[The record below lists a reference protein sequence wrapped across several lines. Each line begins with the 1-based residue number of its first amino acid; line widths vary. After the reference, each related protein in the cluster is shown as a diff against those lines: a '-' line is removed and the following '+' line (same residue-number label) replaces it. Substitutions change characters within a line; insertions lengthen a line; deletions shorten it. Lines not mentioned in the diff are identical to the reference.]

1 MRMKFNHLFRK
12 ASHTRLLEVALD
24 IAISSIVCAA
34 QSSVEFDRTLSISNE
49 QPVRLSVELDHADLQ
64 ILYDRDSEVSIHG
77 VALAAGD
84 AKLDENYFASTFA
97 IEQTGNAINVRL
109 RPEQT
114 HPQDKLKLR
123 FRLNVPYRT
132 EVHTTLGEGSQ
143 TMRGLLGPLDIQS
156 HKGNISASYISKE
169 VHAEIGH
176 GNLDIQVIG
185 EPVVAK
191 VGVGNICGLR
201 LEKGIDAQ
209 INEGD
214 ISLVVV
220 GSSSALVATGNGRID
235 VSGARGTLTLSTD
248 AGDLGVRAVPHSDW
262 KLNSTSGAIYLDL
275 PPTLNAE
282 LKASTDSGDL
292 QVERDDILKDEKTPN
307 SLDKR
312 FGGGGQLIA
321 AHTETGKIVIR

>member
-12 ASHTRLLEVALD
+12 ASPTRLLEIALV
-24 IAISSIVCAA
+24 IAISSVLCAA
-34 QSSVEFDRTLSISNE
+34 QSSVEFHRTLLISNE
-49 QPVRLSVELDHADLQ
+49 QPVRLGIELDHADLQ
-64 ILYDRDSEVSIHG
+64 ILYDRDGEVSIYG
-77 VALAAGD
+77 MALAAGD
-84 AKLDENYFASTFA
+84 AKLDENYFTSTFA
-97 IEQTGNAINVRL
+97 IEQTGNEINVRL

-114 HPQDKLKLR
+114 RPQDKVKLR
-123 FRLNVPYRT
+123 FRINVPYRT
-132 EVHTTLGEGSQ
+132 EVHTTLQEGAQ
-143 TMRGLLGPLDIQS
+143 TIRGLLGPLDLHS

-169 VHAEIGH
+169 VHAEIGR

-185 EPVVAK
+185 EPVVAD

-201 LEKGIDAQ
+201 LEKGIVAQ
-209 INEGD
+209 INDGD

-220 GSSSALVATGNGRID
+220 GSSSAQIANGNGRID

-248 AGDLGVRAVPHSDW
+248 AGELGVRAVPHSDW

-275 PPTLNAE
+275 PPAVNAE

-312 FGGGGQLIA
+312 LGGGGQLIA